1 MHTIS
6 PDGPTGWQP
15 AKAASLNRMRPFS
28 LAFSLSTTPMF
39 KNLRPLDTVQHRQLR
54 FDTRQRYQYAAQ
66 EMAIPLVASELA
78 MAAREYPIVFSTLPG
93 QTPSALV
100 GWQQGSNAHVRA
112 DGRWLGR
119 YVPAHVRRYPFQLVG
134 TPHDEAAPT
143 DAATGTR
150 QLLVAIDADAPQ
162 LGIEAG
168 ERLFDDDGQP
178 TPVLAQVQKVLG
190 NLQADMR
197 RTQALSQQLEDA
209 GLLQAQSL
217 RLRLHGGRTAQLNG
231 LRVINAA
238 ALAKLSAEQ
247 LQQLNRS
254 GALQMAY
261 AQLASMTNLEDGLL
275 AVAGQQA
282 AEVQISDNALDFS
295 GIDWSRLQ

>member
-28 LAFSLSTTPMF
+28 FAFPLSTTPMF
-39 KNLRPLDTVQHRQLR
+39 KNLQPLDSVQHRQLR

-93 QTPSALV
+93 QAPSALV
-100 GWQQGSNAHVRA
+100 GWQRGSNAHVRA

-134 TPHDEAAPT
+134 MPHDEAAPT
-143 DAATGTR
+143 DAAGTR

-162 LGIEAG
+162 LGSETG
-168 ERLFDDDGQP
+168 ERLFDDEGQP
-178 TPVLAQVQKVLG
+178 TPVLAQVQKVLA
-190 NLQADMR
+190 NLQADLQ
-197 RTQALSQQLEDA
+197 RTQVLSQQLEDA

-217 RLRLHGGRTAQLNG
+217 RLRLPAGRSAQLEG
-231 LRVINAA
+231 LRVVNAA
-238 ALAKLSAEQ
+238 ALAQLGAEQ

-275 AVAGQQA
+275 AAINQGA
-282 AEVQISDNALDFS
+282 AEVQINDNALDFS